1 MVRLGFLTSGV
12 EFFQRQ
18 IVDETLLTGVGSYGH
33 YQPFYY
39 FIPVTVF
46 TICSLGASFPRPC
59 GFLYQRRRCL
69 AEDHLLYPLVWFVAV
84 LFSLACG
91 WENAESSILPLY
103 PATALLFG
111 AWWSLLEQGKAGG
124 VRLTQ
129 WMGGFY
135 ALLWGSVIAAIS
147 VYLSGAFGLS
157 DRPFVLATKRFG
169 DLAPILYFLSRPSFA
184 VAAALALSVV
194 WLSLLVWFL
203 LKKMDRCFWLPD
215 DDSAGPNTRH
225 KAWLLSLFRGSEDDE
240 TIHEQGNAKGRL
252 EYPFAFLP
260 RVRLWRSFYARRHIP
275 SYAKNFAGLQ
285 PPISC

>member
-1 MVRLGFLTSGV
+1 MLALLLALGTLAKGPLGVAVPLFVILLFLALQRDLVFLKNLPLAAGATAFSAGGELMVLLGFLTSGV
-12 EFFQRQ
+12 EFFFRGKSSMKPM
-18 IVDETLLTGVGSYGH
+18 LTRVGSYGH

-39 FIPVTVF
+39 FIPVLF
-46 TICSLGASFPRPC
+46 YNMLPWSFFFP
-59 GFLYQRRRCL
+59 GLVVFLYQRRRCL

-84 LFSLACG
+84 LFFFSVWVG
-91 WENAESSILPLY
+91 KRGIYILPLN

-169 DLAPILYFLSRPSFA
+169 DLAPILYFLSR
-184 VAAALALSVV
+184 
-194 WLSLLVWFL
+194 
-203 LKKMDRCFWLPD
+203 
-215 DDSAGPNTRH
+215 
-225 KAWLLSLFRGSEDDE
+225 
-240 TIHEQGNAKGRL
+240 
-252 EYPFAFLP
+252 
-260 RVRLWRSFYARRHIP
+260 RV
-275 SYAKNFAGLQ
+275 
-285 PPISC
+285 